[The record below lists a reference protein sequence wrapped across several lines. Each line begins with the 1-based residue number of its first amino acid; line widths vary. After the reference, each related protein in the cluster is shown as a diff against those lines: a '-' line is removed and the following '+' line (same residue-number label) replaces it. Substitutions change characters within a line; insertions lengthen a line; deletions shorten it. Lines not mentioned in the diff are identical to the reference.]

1 MGKRDVE
8 KQSIGQITIGIKEDS
23 LAMETVGFIHRQ
35 LSAWR
40 DDSDRTQEQAENKLN
55 LQLCK
60 FLDSR
65 ARNEFPMVR
74 FDHEEYQGGNRSVD
88 LSASPV
94 EPTMIDARLHTIYDP
109 ILVIEGKRLPAPSSD
124 REKEYVTGGKEQT
137 SGGIQRFKLGL
148 YGAKHET
155 AAMVGYVQDH
165 SLCHWHKQINTWI
178 SELARGITQDSC
190 AWSENEKLGLLEE
203 DSRKNIAS
211 ARSVH
216 SRSGRVS
223 TNRIIIHHLWIA
235 MNTMSTSNSTN
246 DLRIWRFEYGRI
258 DF

>member
-94 EPTMIDARLHTIYDP
+94 ELTMIDARLHTIYDLYLLSKANGFQHHLP
-109 ILVIEGKRLPAPSSD
+109 TAKKNMLPEGKSKRAVESSALSWGFMAQNMKLPQWWAMC
-124 REKEYVTGGKEQT
+124 RTTLCATGISKST
-137 SGGIQRFKLGL
+137 LGFQNL
-148 YGAKHET
+148 PEA
-155 AAMVGYVQDH
+155 
-165 SLCHWHKQINTWI
+165 
-178 SELARGITQDSC
+178 
-190 AWSENEKLGLLEE
+190 
-203 DSRKNIAS
+203 
-211 ARSVH
+211 
-216 SRSGRVS
+216 
-223 TNRIIIHHLWIA
+223 
-235 MNTMSTSNSTN
+235 
-246 DLRIWRFEYGRI
+246 
-258 DF
+258 